1 MKICL
6 VSDNLVGYHQTWSG
20 AELVCQYLTSLLKK
34 KGHKVFFITLKSS
47 KKDTPEDIFPAPA
60 CTAKIWFFKTLI
72 PLHLVLRT
80 IYSFFYLRKLKPDV
94 IHLLRS
100 NSLFVPVMIS
110 ARLLNIPTTFTV
122 LDYFIICPKSNL
134 LLKNGKICKKTE
146 GWHCLKCVSVFRL
159 FERMIIKSL
168 AKSFKKIITFTQ
180 TSKSRLISHGFS
192 RDKIKVKYIYNFY
205 SAIPRETNNQL
216 SRTKDTILF
225 VGSFNE
231 HKGLDILIRALP
243 QIIFKIPNSKLTV
256 VGKGNE
262 LDTLRIKKL
271 TKELKM
277 SEHIKFLGQKKN
289 EETLRI
295 ISESEVIVV
304 PEQWLSD
311 FGPIILVEAMSL
323 GKPIVASRIG
333 ATSEFIK
340 DGFSGFLVER
350 NNSEEFAEKII
361 WLLKNK
367 ETAQQ
372 MGDRAKKS
380 FQVLFNSD
388 QEKEIIKLYTNL

>member
-20 AELVCQYLTSLLKK
+20 AELVCQYLASLLKK
-34 KGHKVFFITLKSS
+34 EGHKVFFITLKSS

-60 CTAKIWFFKTLI
+60 CTSKIWFFKTLI
-72 PLHLVLRT
+72 PIHLVLRT
-80 IYSFFYLRKLKPDV
+80 IYSFFYLQKLKPDV

-100 NSLFVPVMIS
+100 NSLFFPIMIS

-122 LDYFIICPKSNL
+122 LDYFIICSKSNL
-134 LLKNGKICKKTE
+134 LLNDGKICQRVE
-146 GWHCLKCVSVFRL
+146 GWHCLKCVSIFRV
-159 FERMIIKSL
+159 FERLIIKSL
-168 AKSFKKIITFTQ
+168 VKDFKRIITFTQ
-180 TSKSRLISHGFS
+180 TSKSRLVGHGIPS
-192 RDKIKVKYIYNFY
+192 EKIKVKYIYDFPLKVFQENKKKINKN
-205 SAIPRETNNQL
+205 S
-216 SRTKDTILF
+216 ILF
-225 VGSFNE
+225 VGSFHR
-231 HKGLDILIRALP
+231 HKGLDVLIRALP
-243 QIIFKIPNSKLTV
+243 QTISKIPETKLIV
-256 VGKGNE
+256 IGKGIE
-262 LDTLRIKKL
+262 SDTLRIKKL
-271 TKELKM
+271 VKKLKM
-277 SEHIKFLGQKKN
+277 NKYIEFLGQKKN

-295 ISESEVIVV
+295 ISKSEIVVV

-311 FGPIILVEAMSL
+311 FGPIILIEAMSL
-323 GKPIVASRIG
+323 GKAVVASKIG

-361 WLLKNK
+361 WLFKNK

-380 FQVLFNSD
+380 FQVLFNSN